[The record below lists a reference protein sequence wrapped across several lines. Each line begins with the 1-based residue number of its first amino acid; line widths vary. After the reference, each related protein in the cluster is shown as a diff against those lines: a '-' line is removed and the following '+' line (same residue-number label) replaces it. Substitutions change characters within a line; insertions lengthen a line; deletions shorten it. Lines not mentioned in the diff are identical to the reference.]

1 MEKQNTNERANLL
14 LEAAAC
20 RQVCKDLGRLVEKY
34 QRAVEREAA
43 ARQEA
48 LAAALEYR
56 SEREIQD
63 AYGYD
68 MLTERQYAQYL
79 DLFRRGQEAM
89 ENPPETKH
97 AVSLRISRKLLTE
110 MERELYALED
120 LAMTPEQ
127 RAAAKAQASQA
138 RREWK
143 ERRQAMQIRRGQ
155 IEEDRGV
162 N

>member
-68 MLTERQYAQYL
+68 MLTERQYEQYL

-89 ENPPETKH
+89 ENPPSMTKLPESPPWRSEYVPLSCFW
-97 AVSLRISRKLLTE
+97 AMISLIRSFSRSL
-110 MERELYALED
+110 
-120 LAMTPEQ
+120 
-127 RAAAKAQASQA
+127 
-138 RREWK
+138 
-143 ERRQAMQIRRGQ
+143 
-155 IEEDRGV
+155 V
-162 N
+162 

>member
-1 MEKQNTNERANLL
+1 MRHK
-14 LEAAAC
+14 
-20 RQVCKDLGRLVEKY
+20 
-34 QRAVEREAA
+34 
-43 ARQEA
+43 
-48 LAAALEYR
+48 R
-56 SEREIQD
+56 SRRMG
-63 AYGYD
+63 YGYD
-68 MLTERQYAQYL
+68 MLTERQYEQYL

-127 RAAAKAQASQA
+127 RAAAKAQAAQA

-143 ERRQAMQIRRGQ
+143 ERLQAMQIRRGQ
-155 IEEDRGV
+155 IEEDRGG